1 MKVTKEGFKDFSDE
15 QLMLALKQGEKLAFN
30 ELYLR
35 YSDKLYGYLLKMLW
49 YNEVRAQDLLQDVF
63 TKIITQPHLFDTNRN
78 FKTWLYTIAASLCKN
93 EFKRNEVR
101 KGTVNGVE
109 NQVAISSDTNVEK
122 EVHERHFREALDE
135 ALLKLDN
142 KHREAF
148 VLKHIDGLSIKEIAD
163 ITGANEGTVKSRL
176 FYAIKKLSESL
187 QIFELV

>member
-30 ELYLR
+30 ELYTR

-78 FKTWLYTIAASLCKN
+78 FKTWVYTIAANLCKN

-109 NQVAISSDTNVEK
+109 NQVAISSAVICSVPCEPIRITSLPMRTSGMSSTRMIVFSMLT
-122 EVHERHFREALDE
+122 RP
-135 ALLKLDN
+135 
-142 KHREAF
+142 
-148 VLKHIDGLSIKEIAD
+148 
-163 ITGANEGTVKSRL
+163 ITGARL
-176 FYAIKKLSESL
+176 PSTSTHFQRDGARRMPSA
-187 QIFELV
+187 

>member
-1 MKVTKEGFKDFSDE
+1 M
-15 QLMLALKQGEKLAFN
+15 
-30 ELYLR
+30 
-35 YSDKLYGYLLKMLW
+35 
-49 YNEVRAQDLLQDVF
+49 
-63 TKIITQPHLFDTNRN
+63 
-78 FKTWLYTIAASLCKN
+78 
-93 EFKRNEVR
+93 
-101 KGTVNGVE
+101 
-109 NQVAISSDTNVEK
+109 
-122 EVHERHFREALDE
+122 HERHFREALDE